1 MCILRLS
8 RNLVLYLIYP
18 VYSHSHISKKIKS
31 SKTFFASYKKGLFC
45 NLSVTK
51 ISINIYQ
58 DYDHKWKVENYNI
71 NNTLKHYTV
80 TVK

>member
-18 VYSHSHISKKIKS
+18 VNLKTFIHILTFQKKIKS
-31 SKTFFASYKKGLFC
+31 SKTFFASYEKGLFC

-58 DYDHKWKVENYNI
+58 DYDHK
-71 NNTLKHYTV
+71 
-80 TVK
+80 